1 MASPT
6 GMSKEDVRAILEE
19 LQRVYKEYLRLR
31 EHKTRDDLVILNN
44 LASFIIH
51 LRRTL
56 QEMGENT

>member
-44 LASFIIH
+44 LASFIIQ